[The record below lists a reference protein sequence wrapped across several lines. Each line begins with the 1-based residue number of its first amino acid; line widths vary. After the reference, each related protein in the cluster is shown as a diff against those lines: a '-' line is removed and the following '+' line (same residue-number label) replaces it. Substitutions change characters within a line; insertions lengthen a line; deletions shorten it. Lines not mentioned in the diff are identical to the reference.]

1 LKQISPQY
9 HPENSSSAE
18 PSNEAVT
25 WQCSI
30 NEINDKRYVKRYAC
44 RKRKAHHCTTQE
56 GEDKQAKGCISAK
69 EGIYHHDKK
78 KSKNKML

>member
-18 PSNEAVT
+18 PSNEAVA
-25 WQCSI
+25 WQCGI
-30 NEINDKRYVKRYAC
+30 DEINAERYNKRYAC

-56 GEDKQAKGCISAK
+56 GEDKQAKGCILAE
-69 EGIYHHDKK
+69 EGIYHNGKK
-78 KSKNKML
+78 KSKKKMF